1 MTILASACEDENSLL
16 TTAPDLLKTLGLDRL
31 ETLIQRVAQLVEKG
45 VPPAGLAMA
54 LQIWYRT
61 LSGKE
66 FNESIESVTK
76 RANFSRNYA
85 LRGLAILQQ
94 LSIVTRTKR
103 HGFSDEYEFTDCSL
117 WEKYAAPIPDRD
129 TPKPV
134 PNLMQFSTEDNLEPV
149 ETEPI
154 PDRDNP
160 VEDTNIVIVNKLIEK
175 KETTTEV
182 NNPVRAIPKNTRWRY
197 NGNGVGRLYQPD
209 EVDDE
214 TGMMIERLHSE
225 TLRARPNIIK
235 DGVKLLFDSVL
246 GKTKSSIPQP
256 VLDALQEISVTTND
270 TIAKMFQEYGEDKF
284 VNAIAYQKT
293 QRVDDPN
300 RYFVKCLKG
309 GWGVGGSEKVANLP
323 LHSESRLTI
332 EQQKWY
338 EWACATGVC
347 LDVLE
352 RNLPEKMG
360 QIAVQ
365 IPIKNR
371 RPNDPPYD
379 LMIIGVAMR
388 EYPM

>member
-1 MTILASACEDENSLL
+1 MTILASAFEDENSFSS
-16 TTAPDLLKTLGLDRL
+16 PDLLKTFGLDRL
-31 ETLIQRVAQLVEKG
+31 ETLIQRVTQLVEKG

-61 LSGKE
+61 LSGNQ

-94 LSIVTRTKR
+94 LNIITRTKR

-117 WEKYAAPIPDRD
+117 WEKYSPPIPERD
-129 TPKPV
+129 T
-134 PNLMQFSTEDNLEPV
+134 LESRGDLIQFPTEDNSEPV

-154 PDRDNP
+154 LEKDDP
-160 VEDTNIVIVNKLIEK
+160 VEDTNIVVVNELV
-175 KETTTEV
+175 KETTTKV
-182 NNPVRAIPKNTRWRY
+182 NNPVKDTPKNTRWRY
-197 NGNGVGRLYQPD
+197 NGNGIGRLYQPD

-225 TLRARPNIIK
+225 TLRSRPNIIK

-246 GKTKSSIPQP
+246 GLTKSSIPQP
-256 VLDALQEISVTTND
+256 FLDALQEISVTIND
-270 TIAKMFQEYGEDKF
+270 TIAKLFQEYGEDKF
-284 VNAIAYQKT
+284 MSAISYQKT

-309 GWGVGGSEKVANLP
+309 GWGVGSEKVANLP
-323 LHSESRLTI
+323 PRTESQLTDS
-332 EQQKWY
+332 QQQWY
-338 EWACATGVC
+338 EWACATGIC

-352 RNLPEKMG
+352 RNLPQIMG

-365 IPIKNR
+365 IPIKDR
-371 RPNDPPYD
+371 RPNDLPYD
-379 LMIIGVAMR
+379 LVVIDVAMR
-388 EYPM
+388 EYPMFE